1 MKKRLVSII
10 VIFSLLFSG
19 ICVRLYSIATNP
31 IYANAQKSLRVRDID
46 YRRGFIYDRN
56 LEPLTNNATRQ
67 VICLKPC
74 EKSFQYLSELRGKQF
89 ATDTLGKGYFT
100 TLALNNGEAPPT
112 DSEYFTLDIY
122 ERYGDSLALHV
133 IGYTDTDSNGVS
145 GAEKYYNEELNETHG
160 EISLTY
166 QASATERML
175 TDFPVEIR
183 DKGYYQKSGIAL
195 TLDRT
200 IQSITE
206 TALVNGNIN
215 KGAAIVLDAKTSAIL
230 ACASTPVFD
239 RNNIEKSLSDE
250 NAPFINR
257 AFSAYPVGSV
267 FKSVTAASAIEN
279 NITPDNYYC
288 SGSIEKSGNIFNCN
302 KKEGHGSLD
311 LKNALALSCN
321 PYFINLGTTTGAEK
335 LLNTAQKLGFGKVT
349 DLGNGFLTDSGTL
362 PDKSLLNSDAAV
374 GNLSFGQGYLTAT
387 PLQIATCYAIFAN
400 GGIYNAPHIYSGK
413 VNPDGSFSPERK
425 TDGKRVLKAEICE
438 LIKKALLQTTSTGT
452 GKSAFS
458 SLFDSCTKTATAQ
471 SGRFD
476 ENGNEINYS
485 WFVGFFP
492 YDAPQYVICV
502 IKENGSSGSTDGAPV
517 YKEIAENI
525 FIISERQ

>member
-1 MKKRLVSII
+1 MEKRFISII
-10 VIFSLLFSG
+10 VVFSLLFSG

-56 LEPLTNNATRQ
+56 LEPLTNNAFRK

-74 EKSFQYLSELRGKQF
+74 EDSFQYLSDLRGKQF
-89 ATDTLGKGYFT
+89 ASDTLGKGYFT
-100 TLALNNGEAPPT
+100 TLSLNNDEAPPT
-112 DSEYFTLDIY
+112 NSEYLILDIY
-122 ERYGDSLALHV
+122 ERYGDSLALHI
-133 IGYTDTDSNGVS
+133 IGYTDADNNGVC
-145 GAEKYYNEELNETHG
+145 GVEKYYNNELKNTCG

-175 TDFPVEIR
+175 TDSPVEIR
-183 DKGYYQKSGIAL
+183 DNGYYQKGGIAL

-206 TALVNGNIN
+206 RALLNGDIN
-215 KGAAIVLDAKTSAIL
+215 KGGAIVLDVKTSAIL
-230 ACASTPVFD
+230 ACASTPIFH

-279 NITPDNYYC
+279 SIPLENFYC
-288 SGSIEKSGNIFNCN
+288 NGSIEKSGNVFNCN
-302 KKEGHGSLD
+302 KKEGHGNLD
-311 LKNALALSCN
+311 FNNALALSCN
-321 PYFINLGTTTGAEK
+321 PYFINLGTMTGGEK
-335 LLNTAQKLGFGKVT
+335 LLNTAQKLGFGKAT
-349 DLGNGFLTDSGTL
+349 DVGNGFFTDSGTL

-374 GNLSFGQGYLTAT
+374 GNLGFGQGYLTAT
-387 PLQIATCYAIFAN
+387 PLQIATCYATFAN
-400 GGIYNAPHIYSGK
+400 GGIYNPPHIYSGK

-425 TDGKRVLKAEICE
+425 TDGKRILKTETCE
-438 LIKKALLQTTSTGT
+438 QIKEALLQTTLTGT
-452 GKSAFS
+452 GKTAFS

-492 YDAPQYVICV
+492 YNDPQYVICV

-525 FIISERQ
+525 YIYDYS